1 MPNDAANSWLR
12 WTEPR
17 RHSNC
22 AAFLRM
28 PHSQGHMQSQSCVR
42 HAITRSGIGSFGE
55 SRPVSRMVTGAMAG
69 AVPQFGPVVDSL
81 EPRDL
86 PRALTNVGIAST
98 RFWSDAGVS
107 ADAPT
112 QIPLG
117 NDLTARVLAEAFTPE
132 LLGRLRRAYKDLR
145 IWPRAAAS
153 RECPRH
159 CSRRARPF
167 VVAAKQRSADMGMAE
182 LQWSAGEN
190 DRSKQLVRWC
200 RQDNDGHPTRG
211 SSERVRNHGLVEVP
225 NERDHTD
232 SFWGD
237 TLCGQRREEPR
248 SLLA

>member
-28 PHSQGHMQSQSCVR
+28 PRSQGQMQSQSCVR

-98 RFWSDAGVS
+98 RFWSGAGVS
-107 ADAPT
+107 ADAPHSDPPRQRLDRT
-112 QIPLG
+112 G
-117 NDLTARVLAEAFTPE
+117 SRRSVHARAARPTSPRLQGSTHLAESCRVSRVSST
-132 LLGRLRRAYKDLR
+132 LQS
-145 IWPRAAAS
+145 PRTTF
-153 RECPRH
+153 RC
-159 CSRRARPF
+159 
-167 VVAAKQRSADMGMAE
+167 
-182 LQWSAGEN
+182 
-190 DRSKQLVRWC
+190 C
-200 RQDNDGHPTRG
+200 R
-211 SSERVRNHGLVEVP
+211 
-225 NERDHTD
+225 
-232 SFWGD
+232 
-237 TLCGQRREEPR
+237 
-248 SLLA
+248 